1 MNHSPRSGR
10 HLTVRPDRR
19 GRVTSPDAG
28 VAAVELAII
37 LPILIGVIMLAVV
50 AGTAAVGQLRLD
62 AAARD
67 GARAGAVVPGD
78 GCTSA
83 LTRLGTTDGDAGPT
97 LGTVTCAAP
106 TICPGAVS
114 TVSLG
119 ATRTVTIPLVG
130 ERTIELSADA
140 TFDCQIAS

>member
-1 MNHSPRSGR
+1 M
-10 HLTVRPDRR
+10 VRPGRR
-19 GRVTSPDAG
+19 RRTDGPDSG

-67 GARAGAVVPGD
+67 GARAGAVVPGG
-78 GCTSA
+78 GCTNA
-83 LTRLGTTDGDAGPT
+83 LTRLGVTVGDGGPT
-97 LGTVTCAAP
+97 LGTVTCTAP
-106 TICPGAVS
+106 SVCPGNVS

-119 ATRTVTIPLVG
+119 ATRTVTMPLVG
-130 ERTIELSADA
+130 ERNIDLSADA
-140 TFDCQIAS
+140 TFDCQITG